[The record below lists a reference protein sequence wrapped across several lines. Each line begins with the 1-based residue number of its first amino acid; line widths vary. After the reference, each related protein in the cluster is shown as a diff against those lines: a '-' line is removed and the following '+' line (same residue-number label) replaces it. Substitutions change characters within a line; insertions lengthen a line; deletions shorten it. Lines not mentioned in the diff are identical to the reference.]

1 MLPFGQQA
9 FAFRLSA
16 GKGAY
21 FYSLFSYVTA
31 LYLCSVSF
39 DIWSVPALF
48 LFCFALYLFFFC
60 SVFSPFPVCY
70 CAAFRFQS
78 VNRAVE

>member
-21 FYSLFSYVTA
+21 FYSLFSYVTV
-31 LYLCSVSF
+31 LYKRVT
-39 DIWSVPALF
+39 I
-48 LFCFALYLFFFC
+48 
-60 SVFSPFPVCY
+60 
-70 CAAFRFQS
+70 
-78 VNRAVE
+78 